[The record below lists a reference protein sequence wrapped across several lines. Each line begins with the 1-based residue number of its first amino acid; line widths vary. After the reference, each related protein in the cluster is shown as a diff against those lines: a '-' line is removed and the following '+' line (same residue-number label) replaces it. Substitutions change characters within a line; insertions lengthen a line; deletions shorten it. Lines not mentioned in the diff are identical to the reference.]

1 MRNGWS
7 PGSECPLK
15 REVGGGIG
23 GRLSKKKTEA
33 TEAPGQVGLEDAD
46 ASRGSAPSLVDED
59 RDQEPATALV
69 APKLRKKKKSKKQK
83 KKTAAEETWS
93 TPLGGFSP
101 LDESNPL
108 EESPE
113 GIRKK
118 KKKGKKRPGVGV
130 EVDADQETTVDHA
143 SETVTEARPKK
154 KRRRNQLRKSNIR
167 LVLRQNVLE
176 WLLLISRTIQP
187 AVETSSETPPCQE
200 GD

>member
-33 TEAPGQVGLEDAD
+33 TEAPGQVRLEDAD

-69 APKLRKKKKSKKQK
+69 APKPRKKKKSKKQK
-83 KKTAAEETWS
+83 TAAEETWY
-93 TPLGGFSP
+93 TPLGGFSA
-101 LDESNPL
+101 LDESTPL

-154 KRRRNQLRKSNIR
+154 KRRRNKLGKSNIR
-167 LVLRQNVLE
+167 LV
-176 WLLLISRTIQP
+176 
-187 AVETSSETPPCQE
+187 
-200 GD
+200 